1 MCVSVVL
8 LPPVL
13 LPLLAG
19 GKHASEAYTF
29 DFSLWAVLSDR
40 IRGHD
45 NAALL
50 VYRIV
55 GYVFSFTLWK
65 FNRHWSFICCLGV
78 SDLLLCII

>member
-1 MCVSVVL
+1 MVL

-29 DFSLWAVLSDR
+29 DFSLWAVLSTR
-40 IRGHD
+40 ICGHD

-55 GYVFSFTLWK
+55 GYVFSFTLW
-65 FNRHWSFICCLGV
+65 NEAWSTKGLGQNFQTAR
-78 SDLLLCII
+78 